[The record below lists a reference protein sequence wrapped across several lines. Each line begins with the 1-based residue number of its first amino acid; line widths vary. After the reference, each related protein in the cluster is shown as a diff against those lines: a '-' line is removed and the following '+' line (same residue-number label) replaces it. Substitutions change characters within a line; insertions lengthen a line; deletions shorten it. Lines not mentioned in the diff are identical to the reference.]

1 MLLQIPYILDQ
12 LKINITSQKLKSWF
26 VYNLIS
32 HVIYSF
38 PFFSPLIV
46 FIFQSQP
53 KHLCFTLCPDEDERY
68 FLHVPEL
75 GHLDVVVVDG
85 AEAGLVFQAE
95 HENDGVHPT
104 GKLQWKRGT
113 HLDH

>member
-1 MLLQIPYILDQ
+1 MICLQFDFTCDLQFSFLFTSDCFYFSIST
-12 LKINITSQKLKSWF
+12 KISLF
-26 VYNLIS
+26 
-32 HVIYSF
+32 
-38 PFFSPLIV
+38 
-46 FIFQSQP
+46 
-53 KHLCFTLCPDEDERY
+53 FTLCPDEDERY

-95 HENDGVHPT
+95 HENDGIHPT

>member
-1 MLLQIPYILDQ
+1 MSEFDLQ
-12 LKINITSQKLKSWF
+12 
-26 VYNLIS
+26 IS

-38 PFFSPLIV
+38 HFFSPLIV

-53 KHLCFTLCPDEDERY
+53 KYFCFTLCPDEDERY